1 MLSTFSEHFTSLE
14 DPRIE
19 RRKLHLLE
27 DILFLTLCAV
37 LSGCNDWDE
46 IEEYGIEKVDW
57 LR

>member
-37 LSGCNDWDE
+37 LNGCNDWDE

>member
-27 DILFLTLCAV
+27 DILYQFT
-37 LSGCNDWDE
+37 E
-46 IEEYGIEKVDW
+46 
-57 LR
+57 